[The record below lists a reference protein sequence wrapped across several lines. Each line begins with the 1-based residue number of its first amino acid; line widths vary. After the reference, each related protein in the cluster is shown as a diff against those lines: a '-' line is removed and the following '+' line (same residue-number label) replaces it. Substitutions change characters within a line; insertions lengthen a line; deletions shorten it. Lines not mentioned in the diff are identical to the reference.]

1 LTNSKN
7 DPGSAVAS
15 ELPLHSK
22 TILVTRPKDQAEE
35 FGQLLSEQGAN
46 VVFIP
51 TIQIMSPESWQS
63 CDTAI
68 DHIDVYEAFIFTS
81 ANAVEAFFG
90 RLHARAN
97 DSARKRFGNKVCY
110 VVGSKTGEALLGEG
124 IAPSALPGVANGRQ
138 LAEALLRSP
147 IRGKRFL
154 FPRGNLA
161 TEELVEILRSN
172 GARVDEVTVYNT
184 VTPTDAD
191 AQMIRATIKK
201 DSIDVVSFFSPSSVK
216 NFLALV
222 PLALVSSK
230 TIAAIGTSTATAIR
244 ELGLPVHIL
253 PLQPTSKDMVNA
265 MVQYFRE

>member
-1 LTNSKN
+1 LTNPKEK
-7 DPGSAVAS
+7 PGSAVAT
-15 ELPLHSK
+15 ELPLHGK

-35 FGQLLSEQGAN
+35 FAQLLSEQGAK

-51 TIQIMSPESWQS
+51 TIQIMSPESWES

-68 DHIDVYEAFIFTS
+68 DQIHVYDAFIFTS
-81 ANAVEAFFG
+81 ANAVQTFFR
-90 RLHARAN
+90 RLLPRGS
-97 DSARKRFGNKVCY
+97 DSARKDLGNKVCY

-124 IAPSALPGVANGRQ
+124 ITPSALPGVANGRQ
-138 LAEALLRSP
+138 LADALLRSQ

-154 FPRGNLA
+154 FPHGNLA
-161 TEELVEILRSN
+161 TEKLVEILQSN
-172 GARVDEVTVYNT
+172 GASVDEVTVYNT

-191 AQMIRATIKK
+191 AQMIRATIEKE
-201 DSIDVVSFFSPSSVK
+201 SFDVVSFFSPSSVK

-222 PLALVSSK
+222 PPALVSSK

-253 PLQPTSKDMVNA
+253 PLRPTSKDMVNA
-265 MVQYFRE
+265 MVQYFKE